1 MKLDPRTKLIILV
14 VTSLCA
20 FLNNSILVECVFFGV
35 PALLLLAYGR
45 WRSFFFFF
53 FLFALLLAA
62 QLLLVPILPT
72 AAGGVIFM
80 FALYIRKLIPS
91 FMLGSLLVSTTRVSA
106 FLAAVGRLR
115 LPKGF
120 SISLAI
126 TLRYFPTMQEEWHS
140 IKEAMALRGL
150 SASVGSILTHPTR
163 TMEYVYVPMLVS
175 ASKISDEISQAAITR
190 GIDHMERRTT
200 LEKVGFRTVDIA
212 LMILY
217 AGMVALLIWAAAKGV
232 W

>member
-1 MKLDPRTKLIILV
+1 M
-14 VTSLCA
+14 
-20 FLNNSILVECVFFGV
+20 
-35 PALLLLAYGR
+35 LL
-45 WRSFFFFF
+45 
-53 FLFALLLAA
+53 
-62 QLLLVPILPT
+62 
-72 AAGGVIFM
+72 
-80 FALYIRKLIPS
+80 
-91 FMLGSLLVSTTRVSA
+91 
-106 FLAAVGRLR
+106 
-115 LPKGF
+115 
-120 SISLAI
+120 
-126 TLRYFPTMQEEWHS
+126 QEEQYIIHWLT
-140 IKEAMALRGL
+140 EYGALTKTQVVRMLKDKPPQTAEKIIRGL
-150 SASVGSILTHPTR
+150 KRDVLLYTHPTR